1 MRYLIITM
9 LAGTCAMLA
18 ACSSEKSGTV
28 TTPDGETAEYTID
41 EASGETSMT
50 IKTPQ
55 GDATMRSG
63 EAVPV
68 TLPDGFSLFPGSTVV
83 TNTVV
88 NQPDGAGT
96 MVMFEA
102 PATASAIIA
111 HFKAAAD
118 KAGYAIEVEATMNE
132 TTMLA
137 GKRKDSG
144 ASFMVSTGKMVDGKT
159 SGQLV
164 IGKDTGG

>member
-1 MRYLIITM
+1 MRIIIITI
-9 LAGTCAMLA
+9 LTGAGAMLA
-18 ACSSEKSGTV
+18 ACSAEKSGTV
-28 TTPDGETAEYTID
+28 TTPEGDTAEYTID

-88 NQPDGAGT
+88 NNPDGAGT
-96 MVMFEA
+96 MVVFEA
-102 PATASAIIA
+102 EAKAGDIIA
-111 HFKAAAD
+111 HFKQAAQ
-118 KAGYAIEVEATMNE
+118 KAGYAIEVEATMND
-132 TTMLA
+132 TIMLA

-164 IGKDTGG
+164 IGKETGS

>member
-18 ACSSEKSGTV
+18 ACSAEKSGTV

-68 TLPDGFSLFPGSTVV
+68 KLPDGFTLFPGSTVI

-102 PATASAIIA
+102 PAKAAAIIA
-111 HFKAAAD
+111 HFKTAAEQ
-118 KAGYAIEVEATMNE
+118 AGYAIEVEATMNE
-132 TTMLA
+132 TMMLA
-137 GKRKDSG
+137 GKRAGDG
-144 ASFMVSTGKMVDGKT
+144 TSFMVSTGTNVDGKT

-164 IGKDTGG
+164 IGNDK